1 MLLEINASESALPK
15 LLLKMVEVTLYQKQR
30 RSFFMVQSIPSVT
43 SSNPQFAF
51 SIIAFVSIGVWIMK
65 T

>member
-1 MLLEINASESALPK
+1 M
-15 LLLKMVEVTLYQKQR
+15 MEVTLYQKQR

-51 SIIAFVSIGVWIMK
+51 SIIAFVSIDCMDHENLTDAK
-65 T
+65 F